1 VQGVA
6 VALRKMQQSDHP
18 GLPFNERTDRRAL
31 VLADDVGVGPGRGV
45 GIAPGSFPRP
55 ALRTGRATFIASG
68 APRIATARQELEF
81 LRC

>member
-1 VQGVA
+1 MKQQQEPGGALDQG
-6 VALRKMQQSDHP
+6 P
-18 GLPFNERTDRRAL
+18 DRR
-31 VLADDVGVGPGRGV
+31 LAARAEDVGVGPGRGV